1 MRPSHPNNKKR
12 WTPTEAGAHPL
23 ADAFDQLDFEYVT
36 GVAEKA
42 MRAVTE
48 QRVPPTPQ
56 NFHVWFKY
64 ALGTPVELKRTIDI
78 LVANKRKF
86 DAATN
91 RDLYTTY
98 VGSKGTD
105 EAAAY
110 QVSQQLHAV
119 LASAQQFLNTAI
131 ADNRTQI
138 EAISEVAD
146 RSEAGVDPR
155 LLVETLMNELGKA
168 ATRATK
174 LETQFT
180 EKSRELD
187 VIRES
192 LSQSEER
199 ARTDTLTGLPN
210 RRALEEFF
218 RTAQTEAM
226 EQGRPLSALLID
238 IDHFKRFNDN
248 FGHGVGD
255 QVLRLVAKA
264 VRERVREQRS
274 RGPLWRRGADR
285 GSSRRGSRRL
295 HGDGRTH
302 PPRDRR
308 GQDHPPFLRRGAAR
322 HHRVD
327 RRRPVP
333 ARRIHG
339 GHDRPLR
346 PRALSG
352 QEARPQPCR
361 DGERDRAGAG
371 DGVEHDPEKAC
382 PALDAG
388 CVAVFRNDHAQS
400 GISPR

>member
-1 MRPSHPNNKKR
+1 
-12 WTPTEAGAHPL
+12 L
-23 ADAFDQLDFEYVT
+23 ADAFDELDFEFVS
-36 GVAEKA
+36 GLAEKA

-86 DAATN
+86 DPATN

-105 EAAAY
+105 EAVAHH
-110 QVSQQLHAV
+110 VSQQLHSV
-119 LASAQQFLNTAI
+119 LESAQQFLNTAI

-138 EAISEVAD
+138 DAISQVAD

-155 LLVETLMNELGKA
+155 LLVQTLMDELSRA

-174 LETQFT
+174 LESQFV

-187 VIRES
+187 MIRES
-192 LSQSEER
+192 LSQSEAR

-218 RTAQTEAM
+218 RTAQSEAM
-226 EQGRPLSALLID
+226 EQGQPLSAFLID

-264 VRERVREQRS
+264 LHERVREHDLAARYGGEEMIAVLPGADLAACTVVAE
-274 RGPLWRRGADR
+274 RIRGALADCKITRRSTGEELPGITVSIGVGQFQFGESMEDMIDR
-285 GSSRRGSRRL
+285 C
-295 HGDGRTH
+295 D
-302 PPRDRR
+302 
-308 GQDHPPFLRRGAAR
+308 
-322 HHRVD
+322 
-327 RRRPVP
+327 
-333 ARRIHG
+333 
-339 GHDRPLR
+339 
-346 PRALSG
+346 RALYQAKKRG
-352 QEARPQPCR
+352 RNVVVTENEIEP
-361 DGERDRAGAG
+361 ER
-371 DGVEHDPEKAC
+371 
-382 PALDAG
+382 
-388 CVAVFRNDHAQS
+388 AV
-400 GISPR
+400 G

>member
-1 MRPSHPNNKKR
+1 
-12 WTPTEAGAHPL
+12 
-23 ADAFDQLDFEYVT
+23 
-36 GVAEKA
+36 

-86 DAATN
+86 DPATN

-105 EAAAY
+105 EAVAHH
-110 QVSQQLHAV
+110 VSQQLHSV

-138 EAISEVAD
+138 DAISQVAD

-155 LLVETLMNELGKA
+155 LLVQTLMDELSRA

-174 LETQFT
+174 LESQFV

-187 VIRES
+187 MIRES
-192 LSQSEER
+192 LSQSEAR

-218 RTAQTEAM
+218 RTAQSEAM
-226 EQGRPLSALLID
+226 ELGQPLSAFLID

-264 VRERVREQRS
+264 LHERVREHDLAARYGGEEMIAVLPGADLAACTVVAE
-274 RGPLWRRGADR
+274 RIRGALADCKITRRSTGEELPGITVSVGVGQFQFGESMEDMIDR
-285 GSSRRGSRRL
+285 C
-295 HGDGRTH
+295 D
-302 PPRDRR
+302 
-308 GQDHPPFLRRGAAR
+308 
-322 HHRVD
+322 
-327 RRRPVP
+327 
-333 ARRIHG
+333 
-339 GHDRPLR
+339 
-346 PRALSG
+346 RALYQAKKRG
-352 QEARPQPCR
+352 RNVVVTENEIEP
-361 DGERDRAGAG
+361 ER
-371 DGVEHDPEKAC
+371 
-382 PALDAG
+382 
-388 CVAVFRNDHAQS
+388 AV
-400 GISPR
+400 G

>member
-1 MRPSHPNNKKR
+1 
-12 WTPTEAGAHPL
+12 L
-23 ADAFDQLDFEYVT
+23 ADAFDELDFEYVS

-42 MRAVTE
+42 MSAVTA

-64 ALGTPVELKRTIDI
+64 ALGSPIELKRTIDI

-86 DAATN
+86 DPATN

-105 EAAAY
+105 EAVAH
-110 QVSQQLHAV
+110 QVSQQLHSV

-138 EAISEVAD
+138 EAISEVAG

-155 LLVETLMNELGKA
+155 VLVETLMNELGKA

-174 LETQFT
+174 LEAQFT

-187 VIRES
+187 MIRES

-218 RTAQTEAM
+218 RAAQAEAM
-226 EQGRPLSALLID
+226 ETGQPLSVLLID

-248 FGHGVGD
+248 FGHGIGD
-255 QVLRLVAKA
+255 QVLKLVAKA
-264 VRERVREQRS
+264 LRDRVRENDLPARYGGEELIAILPGADLAACAAAAE
-274 RGPLWRRGADR
+274 RIRRGIAEGKITRRSSGEELPGITVSIGVGQFQFGETMEDTIDR
-285 GSSRRGSRRL
+285 C
-295 HGDGRTH
+295 D
-302 PPRDRR
+302 
-308 GQDHPPFLRRGAAR
+308 
-322 HHRVD
+322 
-327 RRRPVP
+327 
-333 ARRIHG
+333 
-339 GHDRPLR
+339 
-346 PRALSG
+346 RALYQAKKRG
-352 QEARPQPCR
+352 RNLVVTELEIEP
-361 DGERDRAGAG
+361 ERAAG
-371 DGVEHDPEKAC
+371 
-382 PALDAG
+382 
-388 CVAVFRNDHAQS
+388 
-400 GISPR
+400 

>member
-1 MRPSHPNNKKR
+1 
-12 WTPTEAGAHPL
+12 
-23 ADAFDQLDFEYVT
+23 
-36 GVAEKA
+36 

-86 DAATN
+86 DPATN

-105 EAAAY
+105 EAVAHH
-110 QVSQQLHAV
+110 VSQQLHSV
-119 LASAQQFLNTAI
+119 LESAQQFLNTAI

-138 EAISEVAD
+138 DAISQVAD

-155 LLVETLMNELGKA
+155 LLVQTLMDELSRA

-174 LETQFT
+174 LESQFV

-187 VIRES
+187 MIRES
-192 LSQSEER
+192 LSQSEAR

-218 RTAQTEAM
+218 RTAQSEAM
-226 EQGRPLSALLID
+226 EQGQPLSAFLID

-264 VRERVREQRS
+264 LHERVREHDLAARYGGEEMIAVLPGADLAACTVVAE
-274 RGPLWRRGADR
+274 RIRGALADCKITRRSTGEELPGITVSIGVGQFQFGESMEDMIDR
-285 GSSRRGSRRL
+285 C
-295 HGDGRTH
+295 D
-302 PPRDRR
+302 
-308 GQDHPPFLRRGAAR
+308 
-322 HHRVD
+322 
-327 RRRPVP
+327 
-333 ARRIHG
+333 
-339 GHDRPLR
+339 
-346 PRALSG
+346 RALYQAKKRG
-352 QEARPQPCR
+352 RNIVVTENEIEP
-361 DGERDRAGAG
+361 ER
-371 DGVEHDPEKAC
+371 
-382 PALDAG
+382 
-388 CVAVFRNDHAQS
+388 AV
-400 GISPR
+400 G

>member
-1 MRPSHPNNKKR
+1 M
-12 WTPTEAGAHPL
+12 
-23 ADAFDQLDFEYVT
+23 ADAFDELDFEFVS
-36 GVAEKA
+36 GLAEKA

-86 DAATN
+86 DPATN

-105 EAAAY
+105 EAVAHH
-110 QVSQQLHAV
+110 VSQQLHSV
-119 LASAQQFLNTAI
+119 LESAQQFLNTAI

-138 EAISEVAD
+138 DAISQVAD

-155 LLVETLMNELGKA
+155 LLVQTLMDELSRA

-174 LETQFT
+174 LESQFV

-187 VIRES
+187 MIRES
-192 LSQSEER
+192 LSQSEAR

-218 RTAQTEAM
+218 RTAQSEAM
-226 EQGRPLSALLID
+226 EQGQPLSAFLID

-264 VRERVREQRS
+264 LHERVREHDLAARYGGEEMIAVLPGADLAACTVVAE
-274 RGPLWRRGADR
+274 RIRGALADCKITRRSTGEELPGITVSIGVGQFQFGESMEDMIDR
-285 GSSRRGSRRL
+285 C
-295 HGDGRTH
+295 D
-302 PPRDRR
+302 
-308 GQDHPPFLRRGAAR
+308 
-322 HHRVD
+322 
-327 RRRPVP
+327 
-333 ARRIHG
+333 
-339 GHDRPLR
+339 
-346 PRALSG
+346 RALYQAKKRG
-352 QEARPQPCR
+352 RNVVVTENEIEP
-361 DGERDRAGAG
+361 ER
-371 DGVEHDPEKAC
+371 
-382 PALDAG
+382 
-388 CVAVFRNDHAQS
+388 AV
-400 GISPR
+400 G